1 MKIIDQISEFFK
13 RPEVLYYSIGS
24 LVIIIL
30 LYFLFK
36 KKKTSTTSFSFDSLI
51 RNFLSIVV
59 VGVLTLQILLGV
71 RKSKADNLIKKDID
85 DNKNKKKDLDKLRND
100 IDDEISDKKKSI
112 EDIEREINRIEK
124 EKESI
129 TKEGKKD
136 KKSLEDMSKKLK
148 NL

>member
-51 RNFLSIVV
+51 R
-59 VGVLTLQILLGV
+59 
-71 RKSKADNLIKKDID
+71 
-85 DNKNKKKDLDKLRND
+85 
-100 IDDEISDKKKSI
+100 ISY
-112 EDIEREINRIEK
+112 
-124 EKESI
+124 
-129 TKEGKKD
+129 
-136 KKSLEDMSKKLK
+136 L
-148 NL
+148 